1 MLSTKEIIEKTCT
14 SKVSM
19 SRKEADE
26 TIDRYAKQ
34 GRLFY
39 YYKCSFC
46 NRYHISK
53 NYYTVEKVKI
63 IWGKYVVNN

>member
-1 MLSTKEIIEKTCT
+1 MLSIKEIIERTCINKAGMT
-14 SKVSM
+14 
-19 SRKEADE
+19 RKEADE

-34 GRLFY
+34 GRIFY
-39 YYKCSFC
+39 YYKCKFC

-63 IWGKYVVNN
+63 I